1 MRYTWAW
8 IVFFLAWGIQSGG
21 ATATDAPLRGPAAAW
36 VKQPALPSKIG
47 PKGEAAIQLLLQ
59 DEQLNFTPNGTE
71 FFLETATRIQ
81 TPQGLTAL
89 GTLTLPWRPSTDTL
103 TIHKLNII
111 RDGEVID
118 VLARQSFT
126 VLRREQNL
134 EYAALDG
141 VLTAALQPEDLRVGD
156 ILNLAYTLKR
166 NDPVLKGAIDWTLTA
181 LADLPTDHLSL
192 RARWPRKQTPHWK
205 ASEAL
210 PGAKESRE
218 SETVELTLAQNDT
231 QPLIQPTGAPTRF
244 VQRREIQISDFASWA
259 AVSSLMHPLF
269 IRAAT
274 LTEQSPLKAEVARL
288 RALSPDPK
296 VQAAAALTLVQ
307 DQIRYVFLGLNDG
320 ALVPATA
327 DETWSRRFGDCK
339 AKTALLLAL
348 LHELDI
354 TASAV
359 LVNTVDGD
367 GMDARLPA
375 LQHFNHVLVRA
386 TVDGK
391 DYWLDG
397 TRMGDRTLD
406 RLPIPS
412 FHWGLPLAEK
422 GAMLIPI
429 MPGPLDRP
437 SVTTMVRIDASA
449 GIRPP
454 APIHVESV
462 FTGIAATGLKQQLAN
477 LMPADLQRGLKEYW
491 RKQYDFV
498 DVASVSATYDDAA
511 ETETLTMDG
520 MARMDWEYNRYEIDG
535 VGMGYKADLKRI
547 PGPHDDAPYAVAFPT
562 YTRNV
567 ETILLPHD
575 GKGFRISDGANIDR
589 TIGATQYR
597 RQTFLTGGTFTVEAT
612 RRSLASEFPA
622 KDAPAVQQALRD
634 LNTNTVYV
642 YMPRDYIATPK
653 DIEAQLSHEPKD
665 AGEYTSRGYALMGA
679 QKFTE
684 ALADFDKALAL
695 DPKMVTAIADR
706 GIAHYW
712 MGQLELAEQDFDR
725 GYAIDP
731 RNAYVFQGR
740 GLVALKRE
748 HLKEAVVAFSTSLE
762 IDANNDFTLKYRA
775 QAYAQMKDW
784 DHALAD
790 LDAVLH
796 LHPDW
801 LDGYAH
807 RAQIFTVME
816 ATDQALA
823 EARRVV
829 EANPAAAT
837 AYITSGTIY
846 RQLGHKDEATR
857 MLTRSLELQPT
868 PVAYTM
874 RAGVRP
880 DADQDGQKADL
891 EAALKLDSRYLPAHQ
906 MLGALAMKADNWDA
920 AITAYTFAIA
930 IKPDDSNSLI
940 ERGIAYAKEQKTDL
954 ASRDFSAARAVA
966 KSPME
971 LNEICWSRAA
981 AGVDLDGALADC
993 EAALAGLP
1001 QKPSERFTSAA
1012 LDSRGFVLLR
1022 LNRYDE
1028 SITSYD
1034 GALKI
1039 RPDSAMSLF
1048 GRGIAHLRNGDQAA
1062 GDADIARAKAHDP
1075 DVAATFARMG
1085 IQP

>member
-1 MRYTWAW
+1 M
-8 IVFFLAWGIQSGG
+8 AWGIQSGE
-21 ATATDAPLRGPAAAW
+21 AMATDAPMRGPAAAW
-36 VKQPALPSKIG
+36 VKQPALPSKMG

-89 GTLTLPWRPSTDTL
+89 GTLSLPWKPSTDTL
-103 TIHKLNII
+103 TIHKLHII

-166 NDPVLKGAIDWTLTA
+166 NDPVLKGAVDWTLTA
-181 LADLPTDHLSL
+181 LADLPTGHLSL
-192 RARWPRKQTPHWK
+192 RALWPRRQPSHWK

-210 PGAKESRE
+210 TGAKESRDG
-218 SETVELTLAQNDT
+218 ETVELTLAQDDT
-231 QPLIQPTGAPTRF
+231 QPLIQPAGAPTRF

-269 IRAAT
+269 VRAAT
-274 LTEQSPLKAEVARL
+274 LTEQSPLKVEVARL

-320 ALVPATA
+320 TLVPATA
-327 DETWSRRFGDCK
+327 DETWSRQFGDCK
-339 AKTALLLAL
+339 AKTAMLLAL
-348 LHELDI
+348 LHELGI
-354 TASAV
+354 TANAV

-367 GMDARLPA
+367 GMDVRLPA

-397 TRMGDRTLD
+397 TRTGDRTLD

-422 GAMLIPI
+422 GATLIPI

-437 SVTTMVRIDASA
+437 SVSTTVRIDASA

-454 APIHVESV
+454 APMHVESV
-462 FTGIAATGLKQQLAN
+462 FTGIAAIGLKQQLAN

-498 DVASVSATYDDAA
+498 DVTSVSATYDDAA

-535 VGMGYKADLKRI
+535 VGMGYKADLKRS

-567 ETILLPHD
+567 ETILVPND
-575 GKGFRISDGANIDR
+575 GGGFRVSDGANVDR

-597 RQTFLTGGTFTVEAT
+597 RKATLAGGTLTVEAT
-612 RRSLASEFPA
+612 RRSIAPEFPA
-622 KDAPAVQQALRD
+622 KDAPEVQQALREI
-634 LNTNTVYV
+634 NNSTVYV
-642 YMPRDYIATPK
+642 YMPRDYGATSK
-653 DIEAQLSHEPKD
+653 DIEFLLGQQLTTAD
-665 AGEYTSRGYALMGA
+665 EYINRGYSLMGA
-679 QKFTE
+679 KKYKE
-684 ALADFDKALAL
+684 AIADFNKAEAL
-695 DPKMVTAIADR
+695 DPKTATAIADR
-706 GIAHYW
+706 GLAHYW
-712 MGQLELAEQDFDR
+712 LGELDQAEQDFDKAS
-725 GYAIDP
+725 GVDP

-740 GLVALKRE
+740 GLIAWRHGQLKDAVA
-748 HLKEAVVAFSTSLE
+748 AFSTSLE
-762 IDANNDFTLKYRA
+762 IDAGNEFTLKQRA
-775 QAYAQMKDW
+775 QVYAQMKDY

-796 LHPDW
+796 KRPDW
-801 LDGYAH
+801 LDGYGY
-807 RAQIFTVME
+807 RAQLFGITGTPE
-816 ATDQALA
+816 KALP
-823 EARRVV
+823 EARRVID
-829 EANPAAAT
+829 ANPNTAAAYLV
-837 AYITSGTIY
+837 AGNIY
-846 RQLGHKDEATR
+846 NQLNHKDDAFR
-857 MLTRSLELQPT
+857 ALTRSLEIQST
-868 PVAYTM
+868 PAAYTL
-874 RAGVRP
+874 RASIRP
-880 DADQDGQKADL
+880 ATDPAARQADL
-891 EAALKLDSRYLPAHQ
+891 DAALKLDPRYAAAHQ
-906 MLGALAMKADNWDA
+906 MQGRLAMDA
-920 AITAYTFAIA
+920 GDWETAVTAYTAASDINPKDPNA
-930 IKPDDSNSLI
+930 LLQ
-940 ERGIAYAKEQKTDL
+940 RGIAYAKQDKNDL
-954 ASRDFSAARAVA
+954 AAKDFAAARALVTNPMVLNNMCWA
-966 KSPME
+966 KAE
-971 LNEICWSRAA
+971 AN
-981 AGVDLDGALADC
+981 VDLEGALADC
-993 EAALAGLP
+993 DAALV
-1001 QKPSERFTSAA
+1001 QKQADDPTSAA

-1022 LNRYDE
+1022 LRRYDE
-1028 SITSYD
+1028 AIASYD
-1034 GALKI
+1034 GALKL

-1048 GRGIAHLRNGDQAA
+1048 GRGIAHLHKGETVA
-1062 GDADIARAKAHDP
+1062 GTADINQAKAKDAE
-1075 DVAATFARMG
+1075 VATQYAKYG